1 MALVGY
7 ARVSTVG
14 QSLDAQLQALAEC
27 SKIFRE
33 AKLKVQLMPPLSNT

>member
-14 QSLDAQLQALAEC
+14 QSLDAQLRALAEC
-27 SKIFRE
+27 SKIFQE
-33 AKLKVQLMPPLSNT
+33 KVRRGQG